1 VGMFGGALWALWYV
15 GVPLF
20 GERYESYE
28 TYNRLMPIVL
38 LLLMAGMVGFHAAQR
53 GAYGGRGRAGFVAS
67 FVGLALMVVGNASEF
82 WLFTMQAY
90 AEANGR
96 QASWGVFLL
105 GMLLLAIG
113 SVLFGIATMRAGA
126 LPRLGG
132 LLVVVW
138 LPVGIL
144 SSILSAVT
152 GVLPT
157 DLAFS
162 LGSAV
167 TLGAGWMV
175 LGYAVWSGRGRPTQ
189 RPVRVK

>member
-1 VGMFGGALWALWYV
+1 MLGGALWALWYV

-38 LLLMAGMVGFHAAQR
+38 LLLMAGLAGFHAAQR
-53 GAYGGRGRAGFVAS
+53 GAYGRQGRIGVVAS
-67 FVGLALMVVGNASEF
+67 SVGLALMVVGNAAEF
-82 WLFTMQAY
+82 WLFTTQAY

-96 QASWGVFLL
+96 QASWVVFLL

-113 SVLFGIATMRAGA
+113 SALFGVATIRAGV

-132 LLVVVW
+132 LLMVVW
-138 LPVGIL
+138 LLVGIL

-152 GVLPT
+152 GVLAT

-162 LGSAV
+162 LGSAG
-167 TLGAGWMV
+167 TLGAAWVVM
-175 LGYAVWSGRGRPTQ
+175 GYAVWSGRGRATH
-189 RPVRVK
+189 RPARVR